1 MVSIHPPPLSSSS
14 PLPRA
19 LHPKARCLNWQEKDF
34 PQWKG
39 GGLPPCG
46 AGWDVGVGPT
56 HVSCTWAQI
65 PPRCFG
71 VYFQETEEALPE
83 DSPAFRVA
91 AAAFS
96 VLGDGQLAPGHLTG
110 KGHTIQL
117 PRYPVRWK
125 GPGRV

>member
-83 DSPAFRVA
+83 DSPAFHVA
-91 AAAFS
+91 TAAFS
-96 VLGDGQLAPGHLTG
+96 VLGDGQLVPGHLTG
-110 KGHTIQL
+110 KGQTIQL
-117 PRYPVRWK
+117 LRFPVRWR
-125 GPGRV
+125 PPSRL

>member
-14 PLPRA
+14 PLPWA
-19 LHPKARCLNWQEKDF
+19 LHPKARCLDWQAKDF
-34 PQWKG
+34 PQWKE

-46 AGWDVGVGPT
+46 AGWNGGGGST

-65 PPRCFG
+65 PPWGFG
-71 VYFQETEEALPE
+71 LYFQEPEEALPE
-83 DSPAFRVA
+83 DSPAFCVA

-110 KGHTIQL
+110 KDTQSSF
-117 PRYPVRWK
+117 PVRWK
-125 GPGRV
+125 GPGWV

>member
-19 LHPKARCLNWQEKDF
+19 LHPKARWLDWQAKDF

-39 GGLPPCG
+39 GGLPPGG
-46 AGWDVGVGPT
+46 AGWDVGGGST

-65 PPRCFG
+65 PRGFG
-71 VYFQETEEALPE
+71 VYFQEPEALPE
-83 DSPAFRVA
+83 DSPAFRMA

-96 VLGDGQLAPGHLTG
+96 VLGDGQLVPGHLTG
-110 KGHTIQL
+110 KGHTLQL

>member
-1 MVSIHPPPLSSSS
+1 MVSIHPPPLCSSS

-19 LHPKARCLNWQEKDF
+19 LHPKATCLEWQAKDF

-39 GGLPPCG
+39 GGLPSYG
-46 AGWDVGVGPT
+46 AGWDVGEGST
-56 HVSCTWAQI
+56 RVSCTWAQI
-65 PPRCFG
+65 PPWGFG
-71 VYFQETEEALPE
+71 VYFQEPETLPE
-83 DSPAFRVA
+83 HSPAFRVA

-96 VLGDGQLAPGHLTG
+96 VLGDGQLVPSHLTG

-117 PRYPVRWK
+117 PRFPVRWK